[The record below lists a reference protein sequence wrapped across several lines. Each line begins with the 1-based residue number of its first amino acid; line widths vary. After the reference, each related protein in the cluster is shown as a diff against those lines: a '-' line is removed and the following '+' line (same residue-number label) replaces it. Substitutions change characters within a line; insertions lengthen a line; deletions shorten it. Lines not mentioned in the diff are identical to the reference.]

1 MDLRSGRGQSSYLHS
16 HNSVQLVI
24 FNCILLYFFY
34 RQSQFEVESKKHEE
48 QIRHNTVVMM
58 EMQDTIN
65 ELQRELG
72 NLGRSASRIR
82 QSSDLTTPQV
92 GRT

>member
-1 MDLRSGRGQSSYLHS
+1 
-16 HNSVQLVI
+16 
-24 FNCILLYFFY
+24 
-34 RQSQFEVESKKHEE
+34 VESKKHEE

-72 NLGRSASRIR
+72 NLGRSASHIR

-92 GRT
+92 GRTLNTPETCLYRTLNTHETCLYRTSNVVHCKF

>member
-1 MDLRSGRGQSSYLHS
+1 M
-16 HNSVQLVI
+16 
-24 FNCILLYFFY
+24 
-34 RQSQFEVESKKHEE
+34 ESKKHEE

-72 NLGRSASRIR
+72 NLGRSASHIR